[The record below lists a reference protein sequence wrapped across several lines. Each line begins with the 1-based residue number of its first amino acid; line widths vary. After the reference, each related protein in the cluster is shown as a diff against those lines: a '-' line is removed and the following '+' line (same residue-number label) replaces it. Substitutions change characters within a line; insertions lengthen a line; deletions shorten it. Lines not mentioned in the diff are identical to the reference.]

1 MFDRVALA
9 GMSDEALISAV
20 TAATRAEAIAAAD
33 RLALIAEVTA
43 RQCDDEDDG
52 SAHVVIDGWAYA
64 KAQVS
69 AACNL
74 GEHAASTQMHI
85 GRALRE
91 RLPRTAAVFATGAVS
106 TKVIAEIAW
115 RTRLVIDEE
124 ALALID
130 AAISCEAARY
140 GTLSETKLT
149 RAVDL
154 WVQKFDPIAVIRSK
168 TAAKDLYVEFDDRND
183 PNGVCSFWG
192 RLRATDK
199 EAVKQRLHDLAATV
213 CPNDPR
219 PLRERLAAALG
230 TLGII
235 GPSLQR
241 LACQC
246 GDPDCEGSGKDPRST
261 AVVIY
266 ALSDQV
272 PGSGARPAPE
282 TGPQPTPAPQGPGWP
297 EPESAAPKSEPETT
311 PEPAPEPDTP
321 DQPAAQSAA
330 PSGPEPQPA
339 IDPAAHVPP
348 ESRPAATHPGAGAGA
363 GITLDGAIIPA
374 AMLADLIATGAKV
387 RPLAEAANLPAERQ
401 YRPSTALA
409 AFVRM
414 QSQTC
419 SFPGC
424 SKPAHRCDLDHL
436 TPWPAGPTHP
446 GNLRPLCRE
455 HHLLKTFRTGPN
467 GWTVTA
473 GPDGSTEWRAPTGHT
488 YVTTAGAAILFP
500 HWNIHTDVPPPRH
513 ISLLHDE
520 HRDAMMPT
528 RARTRAQD
536 REYRINAERTRNA
549 TELALAQTAAG
560 DATPG
565 GIVNSRAT
573 NNGDPDPPPF

>member
-1 MFDRVALA
+1 MFERVALA
-9 GMSDEALISAV
+9 RMSDEELICAV
-20 TAATRAEAIAAAD
+20 TAATRAEAMAAAD

-43 RQCDDEDDG
+43 RQCEDEDDG
-52 SAHVVIDGWAYA
+52 SAHAVIDGWAYA

-106 TKVIAEIAW
+106 AKVIAEIAW
-115 RTRLVIDEE
+115 RTRLVVDEE

-130 AAISCEAARY
+130 AAIACEAARY

-149 RAVDL
+149 RAIDL
-154 WVQKFDPIAVIRSK
+154 WVQKFDPLAVIRSK

-230 TLGII
+230 ALGII
-235 GPSLQR
+235 GPSLLR

-266 ALSDQV
+266 ALTDQV
-272 PGSGARPAPE
+272 PGAEARPEPGP
-282 TGPQPTPAPQGPGWP
+282 GPQPTPAPQGTGGPRPDLSPAPAEP
-297 EPESAAPKSEPETT
+297 EPGPT

-321 DQPAAQSAA
+321 DQPAART
-330 PSGPEPQPA
+330 PEPDAP
-339 IDPAAHVPP
+339 D
-348 ESRPAATHPGAGAGA
+348 SRPAATHPGAGA

-374 AMLADLIATGAKV
+374 TMLAELIATGAKI
-387 RPLAEAANLPAERQ
+387 RTLSEAANLPAERQ

-424 SKPAHRCDLDHL
+424 SKPAHRCDIDHL
-436 TPWPAGPTHP
+436 TPWPAGATHP

-500 HWNIHTDVPPPRH
+500 HWNSHTDVPPPRH
-513 ISLLHDE
+513 ISLLHDD
-520 HRDAMMPT
+520 HRGTQDSMMPT

-549 TELALAQTAAG
+549 TELALAHAAVGDVKAG
-560 DATPG
+560 DTHRGVGRDNEGWSTIG
-565 GIVNSRAT
+565 GVYNDS
-573 NNGDPDPPPF
+573 DPPPF

>member
-1 MFDRVALA
+1 MFEQVALA

-20 TAATRAEAIAAAD
+20 TAATRAEAMAAAD

-52 SAHVVIDGWAYA
+52 SAHAVIDGWAYA

-106 TKVIAEIAW
+106 AKVIAEIAW

-140 GTLSETKLT
+140 GTLSEIKLT
-149 RAVDL
+149 RAIDL
-154 WVQKFDPIAVIRSK
+154 WVQKFDPLAVIRSK

-230 TLGII
+230 TLGIV
-235 GPSLQR
+235 GPSLLR

-266 ALSDQV
+266 ALTDQV

-282 TGPQPTPAPQGPGWP
+282 TGPQPTPAPAGPDRP
-297 EPESAAPKSEPETT
+297 EPEPTADPAAPESEPETT
-311 PEPAPEPDTP
+311 PVPTPEPHAPDT
-321 DQPAAQSAA
+321 
-330 PSGPEPQPA
+330 
-339 IDPAAHVPP
+339 
-348 ESRPAATHPGAGAGA
+348 RPAATHPGAGAG
-363 GITLDGAIIPA
+363 ITLDGAVIPA
-374 AMLADLIATGAKV
+374 AMLAELIATGAKV
-387 RPLAEAANLPAERQ
+387 RPLAEVADLPAERQ

-424 SKPAHRCDLDHL
+424 SKPAHRCDIDHL

-520 HRDAMMPT
+520 HWDAMMPT
-528 RARTRAQD
+528 RARTRTQD

-549 TELALAQTAAG
+549 TELALAAAARDG
-560 DATPG
+560 TTDGSYVGRRATTGRIYDDPSATG
-565 GIVNSRAT
+565 GIT
-573 NNGDPDPPPF
+573 NNNDPPPF